1 MAHLLHFMV
10 PGVPQGKARARFGNG
25 RTYTPAKTVA
35 YEGLI
40 ALAGQQAMEG
50 RDLLEG
56 PVYMVVNAFFPIP
69 KSWSK
74 KKRQQAQQ
82 TLAWH
87 IGKPDGDNILK
98 AVGDGLN
105 GVVFKDDSQIA
116 FAKVTKQ
123 YDALPRVE
131 IMVEIMNDFGI

>member
-1 MAHLLHFMV
+1 MTLLTFTV
-10 PGVPQGKARARFGNG
+10 PGLPQGKGRARFGNG
-25 RTYTPAKTVA
+25 RAYTPAKTVA

-50 RDLLEG
+50 RDLLAG
-56 PVYMVVNAFFPIP
+56 PLYIVVNAFFPIP

-74 KKRQQAQQ
+74 ARRQQAQA

-87 IGKPDGDNILK
+87 TGKPDADNILK

-105 GVVFKDDSQIA
+105 GVVYNDDSQIA
-116 FAKVTKQ
+116 FGKVTKQ
-123 YDALPRVE
+123 YDALPRLE
-131 IMVEIMNDFGI
+131 IMIEVLHG

>member
-1 MAHLLHFMV
+1 MAHLLHFIV
-10 PGVPQGKARARFGNG
+10 PGVPQGKGRARFGNG
-25 RTYTPAKTVA
+25 RAYTPAKTVA

-50 RDLLEG
+50 RDLLTG

-74 KKRQQAQQ
+74 KKRHEAQT

-87 IGKPDGDNILK
+87 TGKPDGDNILK

-131 IMVEIMNDFGI
+131 IMVEKMNDIGL